1 MKTRA
6 GWRLAIPLRPLAE
19 SALGGTFN
27 LQVRSFKTISCHLCV
42 LHFFCICEILSSLI
56 HLYLQI
62 SACSLGWKLL
72 KKCKVLPLKK
82 TRTRRKIKHAAN
94 YEGKLQVLMCKHRQG
109 AGPKSNAA
117 GAFPQHCKLQAVQ
130 EQPNETSHW
139 GAWAGVA
146 GIASTDTMGIQDEQC
161 KLEPGAHCH
170 HLSSGKTSP
179 GRYAC
184 VLFWIL
190 SLGQTPKFSQ
200 ICCLGIGEFS
210 TVPETLALGAL
221 NLSKFLSL
229 SWLMRKRPFSN
240 KLLGQFTCGQP
251 LQLIHASLID
261 LFLNQSVTLANSF
274 LQRTAVG
281 NCSLFVCLFVV
292 FVLFAFSHGR
302 YSDLCPRLCVNRA
315 ALSLNNPHC
324 QPSVTIP
331 WHISPT
337 WKQRGSRAN
346 RC

>member
-19 SALGGTFN
+19 STLGGTFN

-42 LHFFCICEILSSLI
+42 LHFFRICEILSSLI

-117 GAFPQHCKLQAVQ
+117 GAFPQHCKLQTVQ

-170 HLSSGKTSP
+170 H
-179 GRYAC
+179 
-184 VLFWIL
+184 
-190 SLGQTPKFSQ
+190 Q
-200 ICCLGIGEFS
+200 
-210 TVPETLALGAL
+210 ALE
-221 NLSKFLSL
+221 
-229 SWLMRKRPFSN
+229 
-240 KLLGQFTCGQP
+240 KLLLVDMLVCFFG
-251 LQLIHASLID
+251 
-261 LFLNQSVTLANSF
+261 FLVQGRLPNSPK
-274 LQRTAVG
+274 
-281 NCSLFVCLFVV
+281 
-292 FVLFAFSHGR
+292 
-302 YSDLCPRLCVNRA
+302 YA
-315 ALSLNNPHC
+315 ALELVNSQLCLKHL
-324 QPSVTIP
+324 P
-331 WHISPT
+331 WEH
-337 WKQRGSRAN
+337 
-346 RC
+346 